1 MTTTR
6 QIHPSELAQ
15 IIQTR
20 FTARGVAVGL
30 VALSLVLIGGA
41 SRSTA
46 PEAKMWLYGTGFVA
60 AVLSRTAHTIAKDH
74 NELFSDARDI
84 SLTNW
89 QNQLFKRTRPAETVV
104 ATEVIEPE
112 PALPP
117 LPMFNWT
124 ELSDEDE
131 HPVIAVVAPM
141 GGGKSR
147 LVKYLAKYAMFD
159 TQPQIVALDI
169 YARSQDWPSAVTDHE
184 SMLQLMTA
192 DLEDLQIRIP
202 QYRNGGSDFAPR
214 VRVLE
219 EAVDSL
225 PSISRMSKAA
235 AAIVTDWLTKHVS
248 VARKVKYRLM
258 LVSVKLGGY
267 DIGIGAE
274 SRDDATI
281 IFPGQKG
288 IAKAFS
294 DTRYLKLGTR
304 QQTELRDQLRNS
316 LNGLDR
322 PALVY
327 HSGAWFP
334 ANIPELT
341 DAGDPIGMAP
351 MLSAATT
358 APAFDHGVMDA
369 IATLC
374 DRLSGKRENCTP
386 GMVRKYCRDLK
397 DLPDSE
403 IMEYFELLHDSGRA
417 TLDRTGK
424 TPKLVANPQP
434 VASVAATAQPL

>member
-41 SRSTA
+41 SRSSA

-60 AVLSRTAHTIAKDH
+60 AVLSRTAHTIAKEH
-74 NELFSDARDI
+74 GELFSDAKDI

-89 QNQLFKRTRPAETVV
+89 QNQFFKRTRPAETIV
-104 ATEVIEPE
+104 ATEVIEPVAVE
-112 PALPP
+112 LPP
-117 LPMFNWT
+117 LPMFKWT
-124 ELSDEDE
+124 ELADEDE

-169 YARSQDWPSAVTDHE
+169 YARSQDWPAAATDHE
-184 SMLQLMTA
+184 SMLELMTA

-202 QYRNGGSDFAPR
+202 QYRNGVTDFAPR

-235 AAIVTDWLTKHVS
+235 SAIVTDWLTKHVS

-258 LVSVKLGGY
+258 LVSVKLGGT

-288 IAKAFS
+288 IAKALA
-294 DTRYLKLGTR
+294 DIRYLKLGT
-304 QQTELRDQLRNS
+304 QQQAKLRDQLRNS

-334 ANIPELT
+334 ANIPELNA
-341 DAGDPIGMAP
+341 AGDPIGMAP
-351 MLSAATT
+351 ML
-358 APAFDHGVMDA
+358 APAPEFDP
-369 IATLC
+369 ATLDSIMALC
-374 DRLSGKRENCTP
+374 DRLALSADNCTP
-386 GMVRKYCRDLK
+386 GRVRKYCRGLAGLTDAAIL
-397 DLPDSE
+397 DH
-403 IMEYFELLHDSGRA
+403 FQALHDEGRA
-417 TLDRTGK
+417 TFDRTGK
-424 TPKLVANPQP
+424 TPKISPIVRSVAP
-434 VASVAATAQPL
+434 VAQALEAL

>member
-1 MTTTR
+1 MTTSPR

-20 FTARGVAVGL
+20 FTARGVAVGMVA
-30 VALSLVLIGGA
+30 VALLLLAGG
-41 SRSTA
+41 SRSAA
-46 PEAKMWLYGTGFVA
+46 PESRLWLYGTALGVA
-60 AVLSRTAHTIAKDH
+60 LLSRSVHTIAKDH

-89 QNQLFKRTRPAETVV
+89 QNQLFKRTRPAETVL
-104 ATEVIEPE
+104 ATQIIEPE
-112 PALPP
+112 TAVSSLPLFQWSALA
-117 LPMFNWT
+117 
-124 ELSDEDE
+124 DEDE

-169 YARSQDWPSAVTDHE
+169 YARSADWPDAATDHA
-184 SMLQLMTA
+184 SMLQLMTN

-202 QYRNGGSDFAPR
+202 QYRSGITDFAPR

-225 PSISRMSKAA
+225 PSISRISKPAA
-235 AAIVTDWLTKHVS
+235 SIVTDWLTKHVS

-258 LVSVKLGGY
+258 LVSVKLGGT

-294 DTRYLKLGTR
+294 DIRYLKLGTQ
-304 QQTELRDQLRNS
+304 QQTKLRDHLRIT
-316 LNGLDR
+316 LDGLDR

-327 HSGAWFP
+327 HSGSWFP
-334 ANIPELT
+334 ASIPELSA
-341 DAGDPIGMAP
+341 AGDPIGMAP
-351 MLSAATT
+351 MLMAASPVPDFNPEMM
-358 APAFDHGVMDA
+358 AA
-369 IATLC
+369 IAALC
-374 DRLSGKRENCTP
+374 DRLEGKRDNCTP
-386 GMVRKYCRDLK
+386 GNVRKYLRI
-397 DLPDSE
+397 DLPDDE
-403 IMEYFELLHDSGRA
+403 ILHYFKLLAEDSLCR
-417 TLDRTGK
+417 LDTTGK
-424 TPKLVANPQP
+424 TPKITPF
-434 VASVAATAQPL
+434 AQVCGDAVMT

>member
-1 MTTTR
+1 MTTSPR

-15 IIQTR
+15 IVQTR

-46 PEAKMWLYGTGFVA
+46 PESKMWLYGTGFVA
-60 AVLSRTAHTIAKDH
+60 AVLSRTAHTIARDH
-74 NELFSDARDI
+74 GELFSDAKDI

-89 QNQLFKRTRPAETVV
+89 QNQFFKRTRPAETIV
-104 ATEVIEPE
+104 ATEVVEPE
-112 PALPP
+112 ATLPP

-124 ELSDEDE
+124 ELADEDE

-169 YARSQDWPSAVTDHE
+169 YARSQDWPDAVTDHA
-184 SMLQLMTA
+184 SMLELMTS
-192 DLEDLQIRIP
+192 DLQDLQIRIP
-202 QYRNGGSDFAPR
+202 QYRNGITDFAPR

-258 LVSVKLGGY
+258 LVSVKLGGT

-294 DTRYLKLGTR
+294 DIRYLKLGT
-304 QQTELRDQLRNS
+304 QQQSKLRDQLRTT
-316 LNGLDR
+316 LDGLDR

-327 HSGAWFP
+327 HSGVWYP
-334 ANIPELT
+334 ASIPELSA
-341 DAGDPIGMAP
+341 AGDPIGMAP
-351 MLSAATT
+351 MLMASAAPTID
-358 APAFDHGVMDA
+358 FDLMDS
-369 IATLC
+369 IAALC
-374 DRLSGKRENCTP
+374 DRLDGKRDNCTP
-386 GMVRKYCRDLK
+386 GNVRKYLRI
-397 DLPDSE
+397 DLPDDEILHYFKLLSE
-403 IMEYFELLHDSGRA
+403 DSLCR
-417 TLDRTGK
+417 LDTTGK
-424 TPKLVANPQP
+424 TPKITPF
-434 VASVAATAQPL
+434 AQVCGDAVMT

>member
-1 MTTTR
+1 MTTDR

-15 IIQTR
+15 LLRTR
-20 FTARGVAVGL
+20 TTTKGVAVGL
-30 VALSLVLIGGA
+30 LAVALLLLAGGGRALTPESKLWLFGGA
-41 SRSTA
+41 FGCGLMCRIVNR
-46 PEAKMWLYGTGFVA
+46 VA
-60 AVLSRTAHTIAKDH
+60 ADH
-74 NELFSDARDI
+74 DELFSDASDI

-89 QNQLFKRTRPAETVV
+89 QNRLFKLTRNTDLVV
-104 ATEVIEPE
+104 AEVFQPE
-112 PALPP
+112 VTPPP
-117 LPMFNWT
+117 LPMFKWT

-169 YARSQDWPSAVTDHE
+169 YARSQDWPDAVTDHE
-184 SMLQLMTA
+184 SMLRLMTA

-202 QYRNGGSDFAPR
+202 QYRNGITDFAPR

-258 LVSVKLGGY
+258 LVSVKLGGT

-294 DTRYLKLGTR
+294 DIRYLKLGT
-304 QQTELRDQLRNS
+304 QQQSKLRDQLRTT
-316 LNGLDR
+316 LDGLDR

-327 HSGAWFP
+327 HSGVWYP
-334 ANIPELT
+334 ASIPELSA
-341 DAGDPIGMAP
+341 AGDPIGMAP
-351 MLSAATT
+351 MLMASAAPTID
-358 APAFDHGVMDA
+358 FDLMDS
-369 IATLC
+369 IAALC
-374 DRLSGKRENCTP
+374 DRLDGKRENCTP
-386 GMVRKYCRDLK
+386 GMVRKYCRDMK
-397 DLPDSE
+397 DMTDSE
-403 IMEYFELLHDSGRA
+403 IMAYFQRLHDEGRA

-424 TPKLVANPQP
+424 TPKLVPNAHF
-434 VASVAATAQPL
+434 VAAVAATAQAL